1 MRGVGIWRCGWG
13 IIVNKVVRG
22 SLTGKVASE
31 QKPGGGE
38 EVSPRTLGR
47 MAFQGEGTSA
57 EAQKR
62 ERARNDEVTEILGL
76 LDQSERGEDKWEN
89 RNMRGNHIRP
99 VGHGQG

>member
-1 MRGVGIWRCGWG
+1 M
-13 IIVNKVVRG
+13 VRG
-22 SLTGKVASE
+22 SLTGKVASK
-31 QKPGGGE
+31 QRPGGDE

-47 MAFQGEGTSA
+47 MAFQGEGISA

-76 LDQSERGEDKWEN
+76 LEWSEGGEEKWEN
-89 RNMRGNHIRP
+89 RNMHGNHVRS